1 MKQTDAR
8 KHSTEVQQELRK
20 QIIRLRKQG
29 RSNSDVALIVGV
41 SEGHASRTWQKY
53 KRGGPAAISS
63 GKRGR
68 RIGQQRVLTKEQEA
82 DIQRMLI
89 EKTPDQLKLPFA
101 LWTRRA
107 VQLLVKQQL
116 QLAMP
121 IRTIGMYLQ
130 RWEFTPQKPIKRA
143 YEQNPKAVQEWLKQK
158 YPAIAAR
165 AKSEG
170 AEIYW
175 GDETGIQTDAYR
187 DRGYAPI
194 GKTPVVRL
202 NVKRNSVSMISA
214 INNQGKVRFMM
225 YQKAMTS
232 GLLIQFMKR
241 LVKDSKLKVYL
252 ILDNLRAH
260 HGKDVKQ
267 WLKEHPD
274 EIEVF
279 YLPSYSP
286 ELNPDE
292 YLNGNL
298 KIKVHSGY
306 PARSEKDLT
315 HKAHSFL
322 KCLQKRPHHVRSY
335 FKHPKASYAA

>member
-1 MKQTDAR
+1 MKQIDAR

-41 SEGHASRTWQKY
+41 SQGHASRTWQKY
-53 KRGGPAAISS
+53 KRGGLAAISS

-68 RIGQQRVLTKEQEA
+68 RIGQQRVLAKEQEA
-82 DIQRMLI
+82 DIQRILI

-107 VQLLVKQQL
+107 VQLLIKQQF

-121 IRTIGMYLQ
+121 IRTVGMYLQ
-130 RWEFTPQKPIKRA
+130 RWGFTPQKPIKRA
-143 YEQNPKAVQEWLKQK
+143 YEQNPKAVQEWLSQK

-232 GLLIQFMKR
+232 DLLIRFMKR
-241 LVKDSKLKVYL
+241 LVKDSKSKVYL

-260 HGKDVKQ
+260 HGKDVKL
-267 WLKEHPD
+267 WLKEHQD

-298 KIKVHSGY
+298 KVKVHSGY

-315 HKAHSFL
+315 HKVHSFL
-322 KCLQKRPHHVRSY
+322 KSLQKRPHHVRSY